1 MMKKHREKNIL
12 ENKIYNLIRDDD
24 INSWQA
30 DLVDGALIFLIF
42 ISVVVAFLNTFQF
55 TDAYQTTIYVLELI
69 FVVLF
74 SIEYILRVWTSE
86 LMRPDELPMKARI
99 KYMMTPMALIDLF
112 SILPFYLAFFGFS
125 TTSLEALR
133 LVRLLRVFKINRY
146 TSSLSLIGSVLKSR
160 VAQLLSSISVIMVLM
175 FISAMLMYDIEH
187 IAQPEVFDNALS
199 SLWWA
204 MATITTVGYGDI
216 YPVTTA
222 GRILSTFITFLGIFL
237 TAIPT
242 GIISAGFIE
251 ESSKRRSLKD
261 HEQ

>member
-1 MMKKHREKNIL
+1 
-12 ENKIYNLIRDDD
+12 
-24 INSWQA
+24 
-30 DLVDGALIFLIF
+30 
-42 ISVVVAFLNTFQF
+42 
-55 TDAYQTTIYVLELI
+55 
-69 FVVLF
+69 
-74 SIEYILRVWTSE
+74 
-86 LMRPDELPMKARI
+86 
-99 KYMMTPMALIDLF
+99 
-112 SILPFYLAFFGFS
+112 
-125 TTSLEALR
+125 
-133 LVRLLRVFKINRY
+133 
-146 TSSLSLIGSVLKSR
+146 
-160 VAQLLSSISVIMVLM
+160 LM

-261 HEQ
+261 HAQ